1 MKEEQLDGRGMSV
14 REVQS
19 IIDAAV
25 IRRNKPTKRLLEDL
39 EKNYLRLA
47 ELLPDF
53 SKKMLEVIKKHH
65 PSLIKK
71 T

>member
-14 REVQS
+14 KEVQN
-19 IIDAAV
+19 IIDTAV
-25 IRRNKPTKRLLEDL
+25 IRRNKPTKHLLEDL
-39 EKNYLRLA
+39 ERNYLQLA

>member
-14 REVQS
+14 KELQNM
-19 IIDAAV
+19 IDTAV
-25 IRRNKPTKRLLEDL
+25 IRRNKPTKHLLEDL
-39 EKNYLRLA
+39 ERNYLRLA